1 MHLTTRNKMDKKLEA
16 VMADILNKGRLD
28 YWSQVGQRSWAV
40 AATIA
45 WTVSFVITIG
55 RANVSVWHNLT
66 INTNQSVHEN
76 RLVFTN
82 ILYF

>member
-1 MHLTTRNKMDKKLEA
+1 MHLATRNKMDKKLEA

-45 WTVSFVITIG
+45 WTEFHYYYWLRKCVCV
-55 RANVSVWHNLT
+55 A
-66 INTNQSVHEN
+66 
-76 RLVFTN
+76 
-82 ILYF
+82 